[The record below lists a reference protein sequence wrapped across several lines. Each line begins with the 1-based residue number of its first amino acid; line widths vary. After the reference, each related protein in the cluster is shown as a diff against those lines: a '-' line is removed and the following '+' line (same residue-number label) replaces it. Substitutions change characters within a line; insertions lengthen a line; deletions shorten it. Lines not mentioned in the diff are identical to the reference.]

1 MSPLRVL
8 LADDHPTY
16 RAGLLALLKIDA
28 DMIVV
33 GEAGSGDEVIE
44 MAEELKPD
52 LIIMDIKMPNCNGI
66 EATRQIL
73 QRNPQVRILI
83 MTMFED
89 DPTVAAAMRAGAK
102 GYILKGALPDE
113 IIRSIKVVAAGGA
126 IFSPEIALRFVDYFE
141 QIRPGFREG
150 ELAMLT
156 VREREILELIA
167 KGHRNGNIAEILV
180 LSPSTVRNHITNILS
195 KLQVVDRTEAIRKA
209 KDAGLG

>member
-1 MSPLRVL
+1 MSSLRVL

-73 QRNPQVRILI
+73 QRNPKVPILI

>member
-1 MSPLRVL
+1 MSSLRVL

-73 QRNPQVRILI
+73 QRNPQVPILI

>member
-1 MSPLRVL
+1 MSSLRVL

-33 GEAGSGDEVIE
+33 GEAGSGDEVME

-73 QRNPQVRILI
+73 QRNPQVPILI